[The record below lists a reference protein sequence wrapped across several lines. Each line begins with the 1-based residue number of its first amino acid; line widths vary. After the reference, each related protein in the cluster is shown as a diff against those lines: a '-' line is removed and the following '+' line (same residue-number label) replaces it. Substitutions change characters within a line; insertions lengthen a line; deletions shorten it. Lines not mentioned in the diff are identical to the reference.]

1 MMSWFILALLALA
14 SFVLY
19 DLAGRY
25 LATRSNNP
33 QAFAIIYN
41 LAVTILAP
49 LLFLFDPTLPH
60 DLTPTVIILT
70 VVGLLVWG
78 MFGRF
83 EYFAKKHTEAS
94 TLTIVTKLDVILN
107 FVLVLIFLGEKPTP
121 MKFLGMGLI
130 IIANLLLFIG
140 HSWRKVISDQGLKYS
155 LLIAGLLA
163 VGWVFDTVN
172 VKYWGVATFS
182 SFSFLAPVLL
192 SSIFPRI
199 KLAEL
204 KHELS
209 LNPPWQIF
217 VMAFLNLA
225 GYAMM
230 LKALTLGPATSVM
243 PIVTSTSPLV
253 VLFGY
258 LILKEKDYPLRKLSA
273 ALLSVLAIYLM
284 R

>member
-1 MMSWFILALLALA
+1 MSWFILSLLALF

-25 LATRSNNP
+25 LATRSKNP

-49 LLFLFDPTLPH
+49 LLFVFDPTLPH
-60 DLTPTVIILT
+60 DITPKVVFITIL
-70 VVGLLVWG
+70 GLLVWG
-78 MFGRF
+78 LFGRF

-107 FVLVLIFLGEKPTP
+107 FVLVIIFLGEKPTLVN
-121 MKFLGMGLI
+121 FFGIGLI
-130 IIANLLLFIG
+130 ILANIILFAG

-155 LLIAGLLA
+155 LLIATLLA
-163 VGWVFDTVN
+163 IGWVFDTIN

-182 SFSFLAPVLL
+182 SFSFLAPVIM
-192 SSIFPRI
+192 SSFFPRI
-199 KLAEL
+199 NLSEL
-204 KHELS
+204 KRELS
-209 LNPPWQIF
+209 LNPIWQIL
-217 VMAFLNLA
+217 VMASLNLA

-243 PIVTSTSPLV
+243 PVVTSTSPFV

-258 LILKEKDYPLRKLSA
+258 LVLKERDYPLRKLA
-273 ALLSVLAIYLM
+273 AAILSVVAIYLM

>member
-1 MMSWFILALLALA
+1 MSWFILAIFALI

-25 LATRSNNP
+25 LATRSSNP
-33 QAFAIIYN
+33 QAFAVIYN

-49 LLFLFDPTLPH
+49 ALFLFDPTLPH
-60 DLTPTVIILT
+60 DITLRVVVFTII
-70 VVGLLVWG
+70 GLLVWG
-78 MFGRF
+78 LFGRF

-107 FVLVLIFLGEKPTP
+107 FILVMIFLGEKPTP

-130 IIANLLLFIG
+130 IVANIFLFIG
-140 HSWRKVISDQGLKYS
+140 HSWRKVISDKGLKYS
-155 LLIAGLLA
+155 LLIAVFLA

-192 SSIFPRI
+192 SSFFPRI

-209 LNPPWQIF
+209 FNPLWQIF
-217 VMAFLNLA
+217 VMAALNLA
-225 GYAMM
+225 GYAAM

-243 PIVTSTSPLV
+243 PVVTATSPFV

-258 LILKEKDYPLRKLSA
+258 LILKEKDYPLRKLVA
-273 ALLSVLAIYLM
+273 GILTVIAIYLM

>member
-1 MMSWFILALLALA
+1 MSWFILSLFALI

-25 LATRSNNP
+25 LATRSSNP

-60 DLTPTVIILT
+60 DITPRVIIIT
-70 VVGLLVWG
+70 IIGLVVWG
-78 MFGRF
+78 LFGRF

-94 TLTIVTKLDVILN
+94 TMTIVTKLDVILN
-107 FVLVLIFLGEKPTP
+107 FLLVILFLGEKPTP
-121 MKFLGMGLI
+121 IKFIGMSLI
-130 IIANLLLFIG
+130 IVANLILFLG

-155 LLIAGLLA
+155 LLIATLLA
-163 VGWVFDTVN
+163 IGWVFDTVN
-172 VKYWGVATFS
+172 VKSWGVATFS
-182 SFSFLAPVLL
+182 ILSFLAPFLL
-192 SSIFPRI
+192 SSIFPRV

-204 KHELS
+204 KHEIS
-209 LNPPWQIF
+209 LNPLWQIF
-217 VMAFLNLA
+217 VMASLNLA
-225 GYAMM
+225 GYALM

-273 ALLSVLAIYLM
+273 AMLSVLAIYLM

>member
-1 MMSWFILALLALA
+1 MSWFILAIFALT

-19 DLAGRY
+19 DLAGRH

-41 LAVTILAP
+41 LAVTALAP

-60 DLTPTVIILT
+60 NITPRVIIFT
-70 VVGLLVWG
+70 VAGLVVWG
-78 MFGRF
+78 LFGRF

-94 TLTIVTKLDVILN
+94 TMTIVTKLDVILN
-107 FVLVLIFLGEKPTP
+107 FILVMAFLGEKPTP
-121 MKFLGMGLI
+121 AKFLGMALI
-130 IIANLLLFIG
+130 IAANLILFLG
-140 HSWRKVISDQGLKYS
+140 NSWRKVISDQGLKYC
-155 LLIAGLLA
+155 LLVAALLA
-163 VGWVFDTVN
+163 FGWVFDIIN
-172 VKYWGVATFS
+172 VKSWGVATFS
-182 SFSFLAPVLL
+182 SFSFLAPVLV

-199 KLAEL
+199 KLSEL

-209 LNPPWQIF
+209 LNPLWQIF
-217 VMAFLNLA
+217 VMAALNLA
-225 GYAMM
+225 GYAAM

-243 PIVTSTSPLV
+243 PVVTSTAPFV

-258 LILKEKDYPLRKLSA
+258 LILREKDYPLRKFFA
-273 ALLSVLAIYLM
+273 AVLSVVAIYLM

>member
-1 MMSWFILALLALA
+1 MTWFPLALLALA

-41 LAVTILAP
+41 LTVTILAP
-49 LLFLFDPTLPH
+49 LLFLFDPTLPQGI
-60 DLTPTVIILT
+60 TVP
-70 VVGLLVWG
+70 VVLFTLLGQLVWG
-78 MFGRF
+78 LFGRF

-107 FVLVLIFLGEKPTP
+107 FVLVMIFLGEKPTL

-130 IIANLLLFIG
+130 IVANLFLFVG

-155 LLIAGLLA
+155 LLIAALLA
-163 VGWVFDTVN
+163 VGWVFDTIN

-182 SFSFLAPVLL
+182 SFSFLSPVLL
-192 SSIFPRI
+192 SSFFPRI
-199 KLAEL
+199 RFTEL

-209 LNPPWQIF
+209 LNPLWQIF
-217 VMAFLNLA
+217 VMAALNLA
-225 GYAMM
+225 GYAAM

-243 PIVTSTSPLV
+243 PVVTATSPFV

-258 LILKEKDYPLRKLSA
+258 LILKEKEYPLRKLA
-273 ALLSVLAIYLM
+273 GAILTAVAIYLM

>member
-1 MMSWFILALLALA
+1 MSWFILALFALT

-19 DLAGRY
+19 DLAGRH

-60 DLTPTVIILT
+60 DITLRVVIFTII
-70 VVGLLVWG
+70 GLLVWG
-78 MFGRF
+78 LFGRF

-94 TLTIVTKLDVILN
+94 TLTIVAKLDVILN
-107 FVLVLIFLGEKPTP
+107 FILVMMFLGEKPTP
-121 MKFLGMGLI
+121 LKFVGMGLI
-130 IIANLLLFIG
+130 IVANLFLFLG
-140 HSWRKVISDQGLKYS
+140 HSWRKVISDKGLKYS
-155 LLIAGLLA
+155 LLVAVFLA
-163 VGWVFDTVN
+163 VGWVFDALN

-192 SSIFPRI
+192 SSFFPRI
-199 KLAEL
+199 KLAEF

-209 LNPPWQIF
+209 LNPLWQIF
-217 VMAFLNLA
+217 VMAALNLA
-225 GYAMM
+225 GYAAM

-243 PIVTSTSPLV
+243 PVVTATSPFV

-258 LILKEKDYPLRKLSA
+258 LILKEKDYPLRKLA
-273 ALLSVLAIYLM
+273 GAILTMIAIYLM

>member
-1 MMSWFILALLALA
+1 MSWFILAIFALI

-25 LATRSNNP
+25 LATRSSNP
-33 QAFAIIYN
+33 QAFAVIYN

-49 LLFLFDPTLPH
+49 ALFLFDPSLPH
-60 DLTPTVIILT
+60 DITLRVVVFTII
-70 VVGLLVWG
+70 GLLVWG
-78 MFGRF
+78 LFGRF

-94 TLTIVTKLDVILN
+94 TLTIVTKLNVILN
-107 FVLVLIFLGEKPTP
+107 FVLVMIFLGEKPTP

-130 IIANLLLFIG
+130 IVANIFLFIG
-140 HSWRKVISDQGLKYS
+140 HSWRKVISDKGLKYS
-155 LLIAGLLA
+155 LLIAVFLA

-192 SSIFPRI
+192 SSFFPRI
-199 KLAEL
+199 KLTEL

-209 LNPPWQIF
+209 LNPLWQIF
-217 VMAFLNLA
+217 VMAALNLA
-225 GYAMM
+225 GYAAM

-243 PIVTSTSPLV
+243 PVVTATSPFV

-258 LILKEKDYPLRKLSA
+258 LILKEKDYPLRKLA
-273 ALLSVLAIYLM
+273 AGILTVIAIYFM

>member
-1 MMSWFILALLALA
+1 MSWFILAIFALI

-25 LATRSNNP
+25 LATRSSNP
-33 QAFAIIYN
+33 QAFAVIYN

-49 LLFLFDPTLPH
+49 ALFLFDPTLPH
-60 DLTPTVIILT
+60 DITLRVVVFTVI
-70 VVGLLVWG
+70 GLLVWG
-78 MFGRF
+78 LFGRF

-94 TLTIVTKLDVILN
+94 TLTIVTKLNVILN
-107 FVLVLIFLGEKPTP
+107 FVLVMIFLGEKPTP
-121 MKFLGMGLI
+121 MKFLGMGFI
-130 IIANLLLFIG
+130 IVANILLFIG
-140 HSWRKVISDQGLKYS
+140 HSWRKVISDKGLKYS
-155 LLIAGLLA
+155 LLIAVFLA

-172 VKYWGVATFS
+172 VKYWGVAVFS

-192 SSIFPRI
+192 SSFFPRI

-204 KHELS
+204 KYELS
-209 LNPPWQIF
+209 LNPLWQIL
-217 VMAFLNLA
+217 VMAALNLA
-225 GYAMM
+225 GYAAM

-243 PIVTSTSPLV
+243 PVVTATSPFV

-258 LILKEKDYPLRKLSA
+258 LILKEKDYPLRKLA
-273 ALLSVLAIYLM
+273 GAILTVIAIYLM